1 MAAATAINCKEKQM
15 GTFYTECLLENYQNR
30 TRSIR
35 VPQLLVDT
43 GSECSWIQEQRLEQ
57 AGIIPE
63 KRRRFV
69 IANGEMVT
77 RPVGYA
83 IVYVSN
89 SSTVDEIVFAQK
101 DDMELLGARTMEG
114 LNLLVDP
121 ANKKLIDGGPMLAA
135 TPVLVND

>member
-1 MAAATAINCKEKQM
+1 M
-15 GTFYTECLLENYQNR
+15 GTFYTECSLENYQNR

-43 GSECSWIQEQRLEQ
+43 GSECSWIEERRLEQ
-57 AGIIPE
+57 VGITPE
-63 KRRRFV
+63 KKRRFV
-69 IANGEMVT
+69 IANGEVVT

-83 IVYVSN
+83 IIYVNN

-101 DDMELLGARTMEG
+101 GDMELLGARTMEG

-121 ANKKLIDGGPMLAA
+121 ANKKLIEGGPTLAA